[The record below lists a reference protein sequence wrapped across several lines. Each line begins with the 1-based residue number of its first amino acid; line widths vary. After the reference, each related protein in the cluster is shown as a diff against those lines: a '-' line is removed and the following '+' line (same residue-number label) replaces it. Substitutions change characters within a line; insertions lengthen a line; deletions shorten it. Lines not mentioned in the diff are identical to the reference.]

1 MDKRYFATKA
11 EMREHRRDEVIK
23 RFANFEPLD
32 SYSAEEEPYY
42 LGHGSNAYLFNINR
56 EKNQKYIISQ
66 YKIDR
71 DELYVYPNNYNLM
84 LVTNGNING
93 VYIRPSALTIKRPI
107 CIRKT
112 YVTTNNIAYFG
123 DLLFTYEVMPAGEF
137 AEQFIYTDHP
147 IRYRQYKD
155 LEEFVY
161 WYRNVFKSGSR
172 ISFNRMCI
180 AYNQYERERKTARFV
195 PADYYEIYNA
205 TETYLDF
212 VGYGAVAQYHHGW
225 EV

>member
-11 EMREHRRDEVIK
+11 EMRKHRRDEVIK
-23 RFANFEPLD
+23 RFASFEPLD
-32 SYSAEEEPYY
+32 SYSADEQPYY

-71 DELYVYPNNYNLM
+71 DELYVYPNNYNL
-84 LVTNGNING
+84 LSVTNGNINRF
-93 VYIRPSALTIKRPI
+93 YIRGSAITDCPI

-112 YVTTNNIAYFG
+112 FAPTDNIAYLG
-123 DLLFTYEVMPAGEF
+123 DLLFTYEVMSVSEF
-137 AEQFIYTDHP
+137 AEEFIYTDYP

-172 ISFNRMCI
+172 ISFNRMYI
-180 AYNQYERERKTARFV
+180 AYNQYERKRKTARFV